1 MSTETKTRIDRP
13 DSKVAAHHDTHSTG
27 ESQTSIDDDA
37 NHRELRT
44 LRRLATVAV
53 TLALFYTLYFAK
65 NMLMPMALAVMLSLV
80 LKPIMFFLRRL
91 RVPNI
96 VSASL
101 LFAIFVTVTAATALL
116 LSEPLSKWLAELPR
130 TMQSTKLELRDM
142 LEPFVKLQQA
152 TEQASREVD
161 EMTQSPDELQP
172 VSVRIEQPPLTS
184 QWVNATGSMLASIVI
199 TTSLLFFL
207 LAAGDR
213 FLEKTV
219 ELVPTWRG
227 KREVVALF
235 RDIQHKISTYL
246 GSITLINIGLG
257 VVIGTGLWLIGMPN
271 AVLWGVLAALL
282 NYIPFVGLIAGAFI
296 VTLAALSVFD
306 SLPHAMLA
314 PLIYLGANGIEANFA
329 TPAILGRTIDLNPV
343 VILLA
348 VFLFGWV
355 WGVVGVFLAVP
366 ILICVRIVAETY
378 ETSRPLSVYLSQ

>member
-1 MSTETKTRIDRP
+1 
-13 DSKVAAHHDTHSTG
+13 
-27 ESQTSIDDDA
+27 
-37 NHRELRT
+37 
-44 LRRLATVAV
+44 
-53 TLALFYTLYFAK
+53 
-65 NMLMPMALAVMLSLV
+65 
-80 LKPIMFFLRRL
+80 
-91 RVPNI
+91 
-96 VSASL
+96 
-101 LFAIFVTVTAATALL
+101 
-116 LSEPLSKWLAELPR
+116 
-130 TMQSTKLELRDM
+130 
-142 LEPFVKLQQA
+142 
-152 TEQASREVD
+152 
-161 EMTQSPDELQP
+161 MTQSPDELQP